1 MLVGLVYSRN
11 LLMKVTEAGSSKKE
25 KKNRSKIVVINFT
38 FCLYISFEII
48 TCMLSSITFTPFI

>member
-25 KKNRSKIVVINFT
+25 KKKQIKDCCYQLYFLS
-38 FCLYISFEII
+38 LYII
-48 TCMLSSITFTPFI
+48 